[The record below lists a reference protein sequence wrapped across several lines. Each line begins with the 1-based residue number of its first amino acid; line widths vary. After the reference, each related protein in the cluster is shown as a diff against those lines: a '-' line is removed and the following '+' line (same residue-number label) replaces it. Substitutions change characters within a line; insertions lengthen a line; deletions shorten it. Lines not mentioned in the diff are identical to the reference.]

1 MKKLIAALL
10 LVICLTFSI
19 EQGQALAA
27 DSCENVLNQGS
38 ATVEAGWFTQPT
50 ATIGWYKGVVTT
62 DVKYDVCTPTAV
74 IRVNGNDWNKLV
86 ADGKLDGL
94 RYEVYT
100 YAEKDGN
107 YQNFLF
113 RQIKGTQPQT
123 ITAAQFR
130 Q

>member
-10 LVICLTFSI
+10 LIISLTFSI
-19 EQGQALAA
+19 GQGQALAA
-27 DSCENVLNQGS
+27 ESCENVLNQGS
-38 ATVEAGWFTQPT
+38 ATIESGWFTQPT
-50 ATIGWYKGVVTT
+50 ATIGWYKGTITT

-86 ADGKLDGL
+86 ADGKVDGL
-94 RYEVYT
+94 RYEVYA
-100 YAEKDGN
+100 YADKDGN

-113 RQIKGTQPQT
+113 RQIQNGKPQT

-130 Q
+130 E

>member
-1 MKKLIAALL
+1 MKKIIAVLL
-10 LVICLTFSI
+10 LLLCLTFSI
-19 EQGQALAA
+19 GQGQAQAEE
-27 DSCENVLNQGS
+27 SCEKILNQGS
-38 ATVEAGWFTQPT
+38 ATVEAGWFTQKT
-50 ATIGWYKGVVTT
+50 ATIGWYKGNITT

-74 IRVNGNDWNKLV
+74 IRINGNDWSKLQKE
-86 ADGKLDGL
+86 GKLDGF
-94 RYEVYT
+94 RYELYQ

-113 RQIKGTQPQT
+113 RQMQNGEPQT